1 MIEQF
6 IREVLAEDVGRGDL
20 YARVSAPVPASA
32 KIIAKS
38 DGVLAGEEYLRVLAK
53 MENFTLT
60 WHVHDGERFVKGDVL
75 MELSGDSHTLL
86 RIERTLLNMLLHA
99 SSIATLT
106 RRYVDL
112 IAPYGTKLLDTRKTR
127 PLLRNFEKYATRIGG
142 ATNHRMGLDD
152 ALMLKDTHLK
162 TISDLDRKSVV

>member
-20 YARVSAPVPASA
+20 YARVSAPVDASA

-38 DGVLAGEEYLRVLAK
+38 DGIFAGEEYLRVLAHIEGF
-53 MENFTLT
+53 MIT
-60 WHVHDGERFVKGDVL
+60 WHKHDGERFVKGNVL
-75 MELSGDSHTLL
+75 MELSGDSHILL

-106 RRYVDL
+106 R
-112 IAPYGTKLLDTRKTR
+112 
-127 PLLRNFEKYATRIGG
+127 
-142 ATNHRMGLDD
+142 
-152 ALMLKDTHLK
+152 
-162 TISDLDRKSVV
+162 